1 MNTKRIHFLLTIAVV
16 IFFLTAGQAQFNN
29 GITLTPGQEKTELSG
44 RTWHISSKINNDEPL
59 LGAGGT
65 DLAVVGNNV
74 TLTSHFIIEPAAD
87 DDKWWTGDARW
98 FYIRSVNNGLYITI
112 NNTDPNAPVEMAPL
126 YEGEDA
132 YKQQFRA
139 VLSATSDWYKLRS
152 RLSDSGDGIVLE
164 VGSNNDI
171 YPAAPRADPSADQ
184 KFAFNLAMPELPQS
198 QYAIVGI
205 NNFDYISDNGIHG
218 DGTVAVH
225 VKGADRS
232 TIWHLIADGLGYFE
246 VFNPLTQQYLSTAAN
261 SSLGDE
267 VIMTTSAAGDRSKWE
282 LIRDRHTFKFKNKE
296 TERFIG
302 TYAQTETGRPL
313 REVGSLGIGIRWT
326 VYRIM
331 QPEAEAVPGNFE
343 RIADA
348 PDRNDCLYQ
357 FGDGFKRALAERVG
371 FPADPA
377 YFPVILSAVA
387 DSVPP
392 GMAEETLAK
401 FDLNNPGHRVNLALL
416 VRQYL
421 LKNVAPRPRNTW
433 SPEEEMAVAWFEQR
447 ILDVRTDYAQRL
459 TNDWDAYQSG
469 AGGTGT
475 WGMNVLLENVDADG
489 FEWPAQY
496 TFNGLQDS
504 LIAEYISGA
513 KTFQVKNPAQEI
525 IQSFTSSSV
534 SVGAAVALNNI
545 VFYAATAYK
554 SSAAMTNIG
563 ILAAEEGG
571 KLVSTTTATTLI
583 KITSAG
589 SGPAM
594 VITIAISVLVAQAM
608 DVAKVQEL
616 LNDIDDMV
624 DKMNEPVHIDLVL
637 QGNNELFK
645 SAIFDDLDYIMGAPA
660 PGGFQYNTNDNWY
673 GPAVVLNCLSSTT
686 VEIGPS
692 GTGTLLPGQ
701 LAGAITV
708 YCGGD
713 PVYDFN
719 HGVFTC
725 ADLGDNAVTMN
736 VSNAKFYGAC
746 VATVTVVD
754 NTPPNLICKNYT
766 TYLNAAGTAT
776 VSELDVIQNANDNC
790 GVLYLQ
796 GLSQSTFSCAD
807 LGANIIT
814 LTVNDTHGNNK
825 TCNTTVTVADNTP
838 PTALCKNAMIYL
850 DEEGVA
856 TVPATQVFQSGAD
869 NCGTAS
875 PVSVS
880 PDVFTCND
888 LGVQIV
894 TLSVSDGHN
903 NTKTCHAAVTV
914 ADNIA
919 PTVVCPAQQ
928 TVAPTGSNPVA
939 AVVTAIDGTRSDNC
953 SLPALA
959 YTLSGATSGSG
970 SGPASGLSFNGG
982 VTTVSYTATD
992 AYGLTATCT
1001 FRVTV
1006 GNGRIFWEND
1016 LATGVGNATVT
1027 LAGDH
1032 SGTTGTLSDGV
1043 YFFPTTSGS
1052 NYTITP
1058 SKNTNKLN
1066 GISAADVTAIQQH
1079 VANISP
1085 LPAPYKRIAA
1095 DVNKNNAI
1103 NSLDASLLNQ
1113 ALLGNPAALNQ
1124 ITSWRFVPAS
1134 HTFANPNVPWG
1145 FPEKITVT
1153 GVNGNLKSQDFIGIK
1168 LGDVATGYAN
1178 PANFGAGE
1186 PLVWHIRDEIL
1197 QAGSEITV
1205 EFRADQHSGLSAL
1218 QFALFYDPSMLEWL
1232 SVEPVEN
1239 TPLSVDH
1246 FGLFN
1251 LEAGEIRVVWAQEA
1265 DWQIGE
1271 SAPLFR
1277 LHFKALS
1284 GGLKLSEVL
1293 RVDEENLPARCFNAA
1308 LAESNMEWY
1317 FDAVSGTDHPDA
1329 APAVQLLQNRP
1340 NPFTTQTTISFVLP
1354 QESAAQLRVFDAA
1367 GRVLFSQQKNY
1378 PAGQHEEV
1386 LDLEGVS
1393 GVIYYELTTHLGVLV
1408 RKMLATGK

>member
-1 MNTKRIHFLLTIAVV
+1 MNTKRIHFLLSIAVA
-16 IFFLTAGQAQFNN
+16 ILFLTPVKAQFNN
-29 GITLTPGQEKTELSG
+29 GITLTPGQEKVELSG

-87 DDKWWTGDARW
+87 DGKWWTGDARW
-98 FYIRSVNNGLYITI
+98 FYIRSVNSGYYITI
-112 NNTDPNAPVEMAPL
+112 NNTDPNVPVEMAPL
-126 YEGEDA
+126 YEGENA

-139 VLSATSDWYKLRS
+139 VLSATPDWYKLRS
-152 RLSDSGDGIVLE
+152 RLSDSGNGIVLE
-164 VGSNNDI
+164 VGNNNDI
-171 YPAAPRADPSADQ
+171 YPAAPKADPSADQ

-267 VIMTTSAAGDRSKWE
+267 IIMTTSAAGDRSKWE
-282 LIRDRHTFKFKNKE
+282 LIRDRHTFKFRNKE
-296 TERFIG
+296 SDRFIG

-331 QPEAEAVPGNFE
+331 QPEAETVPGNFQ
-343 RIADA
+343 RIAEA
-348 PDRNDCLYQ
+348 PDRSDCLHQ

-371 FPADPA
+371 FPPDPA
-377 YFPVILSAVA
+377 YFPTILAAVA

-433 SPEEEMAVAWFEQR
+433 SPEDEMAIAWFEQR
-447 ILDVRTDYAQRL
+447 ILGVRTNYAQRL

-469 AGGTGT
+469 AGGTDT

-504 LIAEYISGA
+504 LIAEYASGA
-513 KTFQVKNPAQEI
+513 KTFQVKNPAQAI

-594 VITIAISVLVAQAM
+594 VVTIAISVLVAQAM

-624 DKMNEPVHIDLVL
+624 DKMNEPVHIDLVM

-645 SAIFDDLDYIMGAPA
+645 SAIFDDLDYLMGAPA
-660 PGGFQYNTNDNWY
+660 PGGFQHNTNDNWY
-673 GPAVVLNCLSSTT
+673 GPAFEITCRNAATVNIGTNGSASVVG
-686 VEIGPS
+686 EQ
-692 GTGTLLPGQ
+692 LLELQP
-701 LAGAITV
+701 LV

-713 PVYDFN
+713 PEYSTSPAAFDCSQIGTHN
-719 HGVFTC
+719 
-725 ADLGDNAVTMN
+725 VTLT
-736 VSNAKFYGAC
+736 VSNDKRSSTC
-746 VATVTVVD
+746 TVSVTVVD

-766 TYLNAAGTAT
+766 AYLNSSGTAT
-776 VSELDVIQNANDNC
+776 VSEFDVIQNANDNC

-807 LGANIIT
+807 LGANVVT
-814 LTVNDTHGNNK
+814 LTVDDTHGNSK
-825 TCNTTVTVADNTP
+825 TCNTTVTVADNTA
-838 PTALCKNAMIYL
+838 PTVVCKNTMIYL
-850 DEEGVA
+850 NEEGAA
-856 TVPATQVFQSGAD
+856 TVPAAQVFQSGTD
-869 NCGTAS
+869 NCGTVS

-880 PDVFTCND
+880 PATFGCND
-888 LGVQIV
+888 LGVRVV

-903 NTKTCHAAVTV
+903 NTKTCLAAVTV

-928 TVAPTGSNPVA
+928 SVSPTGSNPVS

-959 YTLSGATSGSG
+959 YALSGATTGSG

-982 VTTVSYTATD
+982 VTTVTYTATD
-992 AYGLTATCT
+992 ATGQSATCT

-1006 GNGRIFWEND
+1006 GNGRIFWENNP
-1016 LATGVGNATVT
+1016 ATGVGNATVT
-1027 LAGDH
+1027 LTGDH
-1032 SGTTGTLSDGV
+1032 SGSTGSLSDGA

-1058 SKNTNKLN
+1058 AKNTNKLN

-1079 VANISP
+1079 VANISL
-1085 LPAPYKRIAA
+1085 LPAPFKRIAA
-1095 DVNKNNAI
+1095 DVNKNNAV
-1103 NSLDASLLNQ
+1103 NSQDASLLNQ

-1124 ITSWRFVPAS
+1124 ITSWRFVPA
-1134 HTFANPNVPWG
+1134 TYVFPNPDIPWG

-1153 GVNGNLKSQDFIGIK
+1153 GANGNLKGHDFVGIK
-1168 LGDVATGYAN
+1168 LGDVASGYAN

-1186 PLVWHIRDEIL
+1186 PLVWHIRDEVL
-1197 QAGSEITV
+1197 QAGSEIAV

-1218 QFALFYDPSMLEWL
+1218 QFALFFDPSMLELL
-1232 SVEPVEN
+1232 SVEPLEN
-1239 TPLSVDH
+1239 APFTADH

-1251 LEAGEIRVVWAQEA
+1251 LDAGEIRVVWAQET

-1284 GGLKLSEVL
+1284 GGVNLSDAL
-1293 RVDEENLPARCFNAA
+1293 QPDEENLPARCFNAA
-1308 LAESNMEWY
+1308 LAESKMEWH
-1317 FDAVSGTDHPDA
+1317 FDVASGTDHPAA

-1340 NPFTTQTTISFVLP
+1340 NPFTIQTTIGFVLP
-1354 QESAAQLRVFDAA
+1354 DACAAQLRVFDAS
-1367 GRVLFSQQKNY
+1367 GRMLEERKGQY
-1378 PAGQHEEV
+1378 PAGRSEETF
-1386 LDLEGVS
+1386 DLENATGVLW
-1393 GVIYYELTTHLGVLV
+1393 YELTTPFGVLT
-1408 RKMLATGK
+1408 RKMAAAK